1 MSEDVG
7 TERKTYRGER
17 LAQLL
22 QKIRRQELVS
32 LGTDSMALLVS
43 EIDRLVAE
51 NIRLRFEAQ
60 MREQDLLN
68 AYAGLGREV
77 SGASRDRE
85 EIERLMA
92 DRDKWRR
99 EADMAQAA
107 RNVALDKLVQ
117 IARIVSPD
125 DFEEAD
131 A

>member
-1 MSEDVG
+1 MSDDAG
-7 TERKTYRGER
+7 MERKAYWGER
-17 LAQLL
+17 LA
-22 QKIRRQELVS
+22 IVMRYVRSGQEIS
-32 LGTDSMALLVS
+32 KWDAELLVS
-43 EIDRLVAE
+43 EIDRLRERLQDSRQAQQRMLE
-51 NIRLRFEAQ
+51 IIR
-60 MREQDLLN
+60 D

-77 SGASRDRE
+77 SGASQDRE

-92 DRDKWRR
+92 ERDKWRR

-107 RNVALDKLVQ
+107 RNVALDKLVR